1 MKRISNYI
9 IFILFFIVFI
19 FIITYSYLNTNFN
32 QKGNMNY
39 KRKYYDIV
47 YSNVTI
53 DYDTTMKIKLD
64 NDNDTIS
71 VRINDLNE
79 FKKTNSFSVDLTN
92 IGNINAIIQSIK
104 IQNIQSNIEPKKVN
118 IDISTKENDIIKGGE
133 TKKLIIRI
141 TYNETDK
148 KEAPFYFFDIK
159 YDFNEVIL

>member
-1 MKRISNYI
+1 MKKINNYI
-9 IFILFFIVFI
+9 ISILFFIVFI
-19 FIITYSYLNTNFN
+19 FVITYSYLNTNFN
-32 QKGNMNY
+32 QKGNMDY
-39 KRKYYDIV
+39 KRKYYDVV

-64 NDNDTIS
+64 SDNDTIN
-71 VRINDLNE
+71 VKVNNLNE

-92 IGNINAIIQSIK
+92 IGNINAIIKSIK
-104 IQNIQSNIEPKKVN
+104 IQNIQSNIEPKNVN
-118 IDISTKENDIIKGGE
+118 IDISTEENDIIKGGE

-148 KEAPFYFFDIK
+148 KEDPFYFFDIK

>member
-32 QKGNMNY
+32 QKGNMDY

-71 VRINDLNE
+71 VRVNDLNE

-104 IQNIQSNIEPKKVN
+104 IQNIQSNIEPKNVN
-118 IDISTKENDIIKGGE
+118 IDISTEENDIIKGGE

-141 TYNETDK
+141 TYNGTDK
-148 KEAPFYFFDIK
+148 KEDPFYFFDIK

>member
-32 QKGNMNY
+32 QKGNMAYN
-39 KRKYYDIV
+39 RKYYDIV

-71 VRINDLNE
+71 VRVNDLNE

-104 IQNIQSNIEPKKVN
+104 IQNIQSNIEPKNVN
-118 IDISTKENDIIKGGE
+118 IDISTEENDIIKGGE

-148 KEAPFYFFDIK
+148 KEDPFYFFDIK

>member
-32 QKGNMNY
+32 QKGNMDY

-71 VRINDLNE
+71 VRVNDLNE

-148 KEAPFYFFDIK
+148 KETPFYFFDIK

>member
-1 MKRISNYI
+1 MKKINNYI
-9 IFILFFIVFI
+9 ISILFFIVFI
-19 FIITYSYLNTNFN
+19 FVITYSYLNTNFN
-32 QKGNMNY
+32 QKGNMDY

-64 NDNDTIS
+64 SDNDTIS
-71 VRINDLNE
+71 VKVNNLNE

-92 IGNINAIIQSIK
+92 IGNINAIIKSIK
-104 IQNIQSNIEPKKVN
+104 IQNIQSNIEPKNVN
-118 IDISTKENDIIKGGE
+118 IDISTEENDIIKGGE

-148 KEAPFYFFDIK
+148 KEDPFYFFDIK

>member
-32 QKGNMNY
+32 QKGNMDY

-71 VRINDLNE
+71 VRVNDLNE

-148 KEAPFYFFDIK
+148 KEVPFYFFDIK